1 MARLPRSVTGED
13 QWVAP
18 SRSHG
23 TNLLRWHGWRE
34 SVEQMELPHQLH
46 TFPHFGERWNGSKTQ
61 PASILEP
68 QSRQKRGQVRYP
80 HAVSSEAS
88 KEWARDSPEEPT
100 QNPAIIAGLRRIAT
114 SLWLHFVAS
123 PQRVPAFG
131 YRRRSQPVVN
141 LIDKLSPGRFQR
153 HRQCLAVTNSKNTWL
168 RGVLRATQTPTRDVP
183 PTRADL

>member
-1 MARLPRSVTGED
+1 MARLSRSVTGEY

-34 SVEQMELPHQLH
+34 SVEQIKLPHQPH
-46 TFPHFGERWNGSKTQ
+46 IFPRFGDRWNRAKKQ

-68 QSRQKRGQVRYP
+68 KKRGQARYP
-80 HAVSSEAS
+80 YAASSEAS
-88 KEWARDSPEEPT
+88 KERARDNPEVPT

-123 PQRVPAFG
+123 PQRAPAFG
-131 YRRRSQPVVN
+131 YQRGSRPVVS
-141 LIDKLSPGRFQR
+141 LIDKLPPARFQR
-153 HRQCLAVTNSKNTWL
+153 HRQCLAVINSTSTSL
-168 RGVLRATQTPTRDVP
+168 HGTLRATQTPTRDVA